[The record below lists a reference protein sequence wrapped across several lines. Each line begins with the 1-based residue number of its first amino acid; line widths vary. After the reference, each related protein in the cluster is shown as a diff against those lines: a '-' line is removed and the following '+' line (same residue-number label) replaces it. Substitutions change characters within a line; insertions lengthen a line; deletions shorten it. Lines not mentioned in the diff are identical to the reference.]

1 MSVTVTGAPG
11 ALDER
16 DFRRVAE
23 SVSFI
28 RGTSTA
34 DALAAVLGHEPP
46 AAALPHLEFLH
57 AAVLVAVSRVPDAV
71 AALAGLGVDARE
83 PVPSVVVRDR
93 LRRRTGRD
101 FDVRVVR
108 GEVEGCPRGVQLVAV
123 AGGPALST
131 ADREAESHL
140 AFRVTSDDEVLVRGL
155 CGVLLDAGLTAD
167 GGGHDDHEG
176 MTVLYFRGGARQGG
190 TPTARMELKVPGHH
204 PELVARHVGPPDRP
218 RREMLDLMTGAW
230 RTSAV
235 AVVAELGVADLLADG
250 PRDTAD
256 LAERTGTREDNLRRL
271 LAYLAVLGAFHR
283 DGDKW
288 SLTDVGAML
297 RSDAAGSQRDLARIY
312 GGLFYRS
319 FGALEHTVRTGGSA
333 FSHVYGVQP
342 FEHFAAHPA
351 DARLFE
357 GAMAAGTAFLE
368 LVPGVLDLPAGG
380 TVVDVAGG
388 DGRLLGLVLT
398 AAPGLRG
405 VLFDRPHVVGAAADV
420 LAGHAERATVVAGDF
435 FHDPVPPGGDVYLL
449 SRILHDWDDERCSV
463 ILRNVR
469 AAMAE
474 GATLALVE
482 RPIQEGRPAVLP
494 LAFSVHMMVNTVQG
508 RERTTDEFRTLLSAN
523 GFTLEDVR
531 ELPLDMAVLVARATV

>member
-11 ALDER
+11 ALEER

-23 SVSFI
+23 CVSFT

-57 AAVLVAVSRVPDAV
+57 AAVLVAASRVPDAV
-71 AALAGLGVDARE
+71 GALAGLGVAARE

-93 LRRRTGRD
+93 LRRRTGQD
-101 FDVRVVR
+101 FDVRIVR
-108 GEVEGCPRGVQLVAV
+108 GEVEGGPREVELFVV
-123 AGGPALST
+123 AGGSALSA

-140 AFRVTSDDEVLVRGL
+140 AFRATSDDDVLVRGL
-155 CGVLLDAGLTAD
+155 CEVLLDAGLAAD
-167 GGGHDDHEG
+167 GGGHNDHED
-176 MTVLYFRGGARQGG
+176 MTVLYFRGVAGA
-190 TPTARMELKVPGHH
+190 ARMELKVPGHH
-204 PELVARHVGPPDRP
+204 PRLLARHVGPPDRP

-250 PRDTAD
+250 PRNTAD

-271 LAYLAVLGAFHR
+271 MAYLAVLGAFHR
-283 DGDKW
+283 DGDEW

-435 FHDPVPPGGDVYLL
+435 FHDPVPAGGDVYLL

-482 RPIQEGRPAVLP
+482 RPIQAGRPAVLP